1 MLPKARTRIHR
12 EESNMD
18 HSCPTSRKKCGLSAD
33 ELGTIVVGRGTSA
46 HSMSEIQTRIEE
58 VSDQER
64 RFIVQSLIGYNDS
77 HVAPENY
84 RDLVI
89 VSRHSDQIVGSVLA
103 YTHWNWLFVKHL
115 WVAEA
120 YRKLGLGRN
129 LMQAAEREAVSRGCI
144 HAHLD
149 TFDFQARPFYEK
161 LGYQM
166 FGQLQDYPT
175 GHTRYFL
182 CKRNLGEQEPA

>member
-1 MLPKARTRIHR
+1 
-12 EESNMD
+12 
-18 HSCPTSRKKCGLSAD
+18 
-33 ELGTIVVGRGTSA
+33 
-46 HSMSEIQTRIEE
+46 MSEIQTKIEE
-58 VSDQER
+58 ISDRDR

-77 HVAPENY
+77 RVAPENY
-84 RDLVI
+84 RDLVA
-89 VSRHSDQIVGSVLA
+89 VSRHGDGIVGGVLA

-120 YRKLGLGRN
+120 CRGRGLGRK
-129 LMQAAEREAVSRGCI
+129 LMRVVEREAVGRGCI

-161 LGYQM
+161 LGYQI
-166 FGQLQDYPT
+166 FGQLQDYPA

-182 CKRNLGEQEPA
+182 CKRNLDQNGTA